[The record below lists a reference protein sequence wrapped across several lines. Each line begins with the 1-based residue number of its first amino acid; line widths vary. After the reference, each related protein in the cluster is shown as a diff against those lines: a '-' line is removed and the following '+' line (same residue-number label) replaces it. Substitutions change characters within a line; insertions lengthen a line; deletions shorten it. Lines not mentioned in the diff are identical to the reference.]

1 MKVLFDSSALFKRY
15 AGEHGVERVSALHE
29 KATAVVLAAHCFTEI
44 VSALTRQWREGAFD
58 EAEYR
63 RVRTTMRDDFD
74 VYQIEALSRTVE
86 DFAVAAMVQVPLRA
100 MDALHIGSAQ
110 SARVNL
116 FVTADRRQ
124 AAAAQVVG
132 LKTELIEAK

>member
-15 AGEHGVERVSALHE
+15 AGEAGHEQVMDLHGR
-29 KATAVVLAAHCFTEI
+29 ATSIVLAAHCLTEM

-58 EAEYR
+58 DAEFG
-63 RVRTTMRDDFD
+63 RVRARMRQDFD
-74 VYQIEALSRTVE
+74 AYRVEPMGRAVE
-86 DFAVAAMVQVPLRA
+86 DFAIAAMALSPLRA

-110 SARVNL
+110 AARVNL

-124 AAAAQVVG
+124 ASAAVAAG
-132 LKTELIEAK
+132 LRTQCIEP